1 VTRVLVD
8 DRLAV
13 RGLGIAT
20 FVERLAEALRAA
32 GVATH
37 LWQGPLEWGPRAK
50 LATLARSGLFDLSPR
65 LDPRARGFDVV
76 HFASNLASLAPGG
89 NSVVTVHDLFHRRR
103 DRAGARDRVT
113 GAVLER
119 SLPRAGRVVAV
130 SDRTRSEIEQAVPS
144 LAGRVEVVTH
154 GMRRLPLPAGARRH
168 VLAFGGAADPRKRTD
183 QMVAVYRGYRASTR
197 GALPLVVLSRAGL
210 TAAQRR
216 ALASA
221 GAHVVPSA
229 TRAEVDALMAGA
241 AALLYPT
248 TEEGF
253 GLPIL
258 EAAEVGTPVVVDGAA
273 RVATEVLG
281 RHCFPVEEASLDAW
295 VSQLRRAVA
304 SAPVTDALDLPDWA
318 TVAAAYRSFYAEVG
332 GR

>member
-1 VTRVLVD
+1 MTSVLLD
-8 DRLAV
+8 ARLAV

-20 FVERLAEALRAA
+20 FVERLVEALRAA

-37 LWQGPLEWGPRAK
+37 LWQGTAEWGPRAR
-50 LATLARSGLFDLSPR
+50 LATLTRSGLFDVSPR
-65 LDPRARGFDVV
+65 LDPRTRGFDVV
-76 HFASNLASLAPGG
+76 HFASNLASLAPGA

-103 DRAGARDRVT
+103 GRARARDRVT
-113 GAVLER
+113 GAVLEK
-119 SLPRAGRVVAV
+119 SLPHAGRVVAV
-130 SDRTRSEIEQAVPS
+130 SDRTRSELEQAVPS
-144 LAGRVEVVTH
+144 LRGRIEVVPH
-154 GMRRLPLPAGARRH
+154 GMRRLPPPAGARPH
-168 VLAFGGAADPRKRTD
+168 VLAFGGAGDPRKRTD
-183 QMVAVYRGYRASTR
+183 LMVAVYREYRASTP

-210 TAAQRR
+210 TAAQRS
-216 ALASA
+216 ALAAS
-221 GAHVVPSA
+221 GARIVPSA

-281 RHCFPVEEASLDAW
+281 RHCFAVHESSVDAW
-295 VSQLRRAVA
+295 VSQLHRAVA
-304 SAPVTDALDLPDWA
+304 AAPVSDALDLPDWT

-332 GR
+332 RH